1 MALDFSGLDTQ
12 AHVNNLV
19 TKYHALSAE
28 YAALASSAAVSDQGR
43 SIDSGKTAESILKQ
57 MEGVRM
63 ELARI
68 AGPAFVTSRM
78 RA

>member
-12 AHVNNLV
+12 TLVNNLV
-19 TKYHALSAE
+19 AKYQALATE
-28 YAALASSAAVSDQGR
+28 YAALTSSASVSDQGR
-43 SIDSGKTAESILKQ
+43 SIDFGAQSKAILEQMDGIRKQ
-57 MEGVRM
+57 
-63 ELARI
+63 LAMI

>member
-12 AHVNNLV
+12 TAVNNLV
-19 TKYHALSAE
+19 TKYQALAAE
-28 YAALASSAAVSDQGR
+28 YAALTSSASVSDQGR
-43 SIDSGKTAESILKQ
+43 SIDFGAQSKSILDQ
-57 MEGVRM
+57 MEGIRKQ
-63 ELARI
+63 LAMI

>member
-12 AHVNNLV
+12 TLVNNLV
-19 TKYHALSAE
+19 TRYQSLAAE
-28 YAALASSAAVSDQGR
+28 YAALTSSASVSDQGR
-43 SIDSGKTAESILKQ
+43 SIDYAAQSKSILEQ
-57 MEGVRM
+57 MEGIRKQLSM
-63 ELARI
+63 I